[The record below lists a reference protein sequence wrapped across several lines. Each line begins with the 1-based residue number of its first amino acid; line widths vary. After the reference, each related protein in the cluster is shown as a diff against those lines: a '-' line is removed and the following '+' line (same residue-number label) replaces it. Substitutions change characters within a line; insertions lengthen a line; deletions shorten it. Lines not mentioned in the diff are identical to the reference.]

1 MVLGPRDVAR
11 NRGLPADRPGGNP
24 NYKSGD
30 APDSDDS
37 GGSKPRSPKRSPS
50 AALRLSMND
59 IQNKIGNLA
68 LTNTYYVNIALT
80 DQLKTHFDKSYKDI
94 SKGGI
99 QKFVDEKLGYLCSEA
114 TLPVSSYATAEVK
127 DNYMGIP
134 QEFAHTRL
142 YTDVDMTF
150 YVDSDYSVLRFF
162 EGWMDYISG
171 GNSSAKGE
179 PAAGSD
185 TGRNVY
191 RRFVFP
197 DFYKVQT
204 MTIKKFERDFKRE
217 LTYTFINAFP
227 KGLTA
232 IPVSYGPADLLK
244 VTVTFNFDR
253 YIVERETA
261 AQAKLAPSST
271 KIKTGRDVAIE
282 QSFGGLSPAGST
294 FLDSF
299 TKTGA
304 GPGLDL
310 TDFQDRA

>member
-1 MVLGPRDVAR
+1 MAGPRVDAT

-24 NYKSGD
+24 NYKSGRD
-30 APDSDDS
+30 ADSDES
-37 GGSKPRSPKRSPS
+37 GASKPRSPKRSPS
-50 AALRLSMND
+50 AALNLSMND

-80 DQLKTHFDKSYKDI
+80 EQLKTHFDKSYKDI

-171 GNSSAKGE
+171 GNTKIDGKSE

-185 TGRNVY
+185 VGGNVY

-197 DFYKVQT
+197 DFYKVKT
-204 MTIKKFERDFKRE
+204 MTIKKFERDFKTQ

-244 VTVTFNFDR
+244 VTATFNFDR
-253 YIVERETA
+253 YVVEREIAPAASEKPAILSEEPPKPQKPLTPAELQRQAFEKSVGKNRVFRSEA
-261 AQAKLAPSST
+261 AQEIAAKY
-271 KIKTGRDVAIE
+271 K
-282 QSFGGLSPAGST
+282 
-294 FLDSF
+294 
-299 TKTGA
+299 
-304 GPGLDL
+304 
-310 TDFQDRA
+310 

>member
-1 MVLGPRDVAR
+1 MVLGPREKAQRIQDNIR
-11 NRGLPADRPGGNP
+11 NQREEEETS
-24 NYKSGD
+24 SGTGTD
-30 APDSDDS
+30 

-50 AALRLSMND
+50 AALRLSMSD
-59 IQNKIGNLA
+59 MKNKIGNLA

-80 DQLKTHFDKSYKDI
+80 DELKKHFDASYKDI

-171 GNSSAKGE
+171 GNTKIDGKLE
-179 PAAGSD
+179 PSVGSD
-185 TGRNVY
+185 VGGNVY

-197 DFYKVQT
+197 DFYKVKT

-244 VTVTFNFDR
+244 VTATFNFDR
-253 YIVERETA
+253 YIVEREA
-261 AQAKLAPSST
+261 AASEKP
-271 KIKTGRDVAIE
+271 AI
-282 QSFGGLSPAGST
+282 LSPQQST
-294 FLDSF
+294 LPQEPESSEQRQARLRRERSSVINSGQSVFNRDPS
-299 TKTGA
+299 
-304 GPGLDL
+304 P
-310 TDFQDRA
+310 RARSQNR

>member
-1 MVLGPRDVAR
+1 MVLGPKEKAQLIQNKIRKPREEEETSSVTETD
-11 NRGLPADRPGGNP
+11 
-24 NYKSGD
+24 
-30 APDSDDS
+30 

-50 AALRLSMND
+50 AALRLSMSD
-59 IQNKIGNLA
+59 MKNKIGNLA

-204 MTIKKFERDFKRE
+204 MTIKKFERDFKTQ

-299 TKTGA
+299 IKTGA

>member
-1 MVLGPRDVAR
+1 MAI
-11 NRGLPADRPGGNP
+11 
-24 NYKSGD
+24 
-30 APDSDDS
+30 
-37 GGSKPRSPKRSPS
+37 SPS
-50 AALRLSMND
+50 QALKLSMSD
-59 IQNKIGNLA
+59 MKNKIGNLA

-80 DQLKTHFDKSYKDI
+80 DELKKHFDASYKDI

-179 PAAGSD
+179 PSAGSD

-204 MTIKKFERDFKRE
+204 MTIKKFERDFKTQ

-244 VTVTFNFDR
+244 VTATFNFDR
-253 YIVERETA
+253 YVVRRETYNTPLQLPTEDGIKPEPEIDPRDVRNILGNTPRELEESRA
-261 AQAKLAPSST
+261 GEA
-271 KIKTGRDVAIE
+271 IKTLYRSKTPGLMDRVLSGRARSQAGRDLGQRI
-282 QSFGGLSPAGST
+282 FDT
-294 FLDSF
+294 F
-299 TKTGA
+299 
-304 GPGLDL
+304 
-310 TDFQDRA
+310 

>member
-1 MVLGPRDVAR
+1 VAGPRERAQQIQDNIRKPRKEEETSSATD
-11 NRGLPADRPGGNP
+11 G
-24 NYKSGD
+24 
-30 APDSDDS
+30 
-37 GGSKPRSPKRSPS
+37 GGSKPRPPKRSPS
-50 AALRLSMND
+50 AALRLSMSD
-59 IQNKIGNLA
+59 MKNKIGNLA

-80 DQLKTHFDKSYKDI
+80 EQLKTHFDKSYKDI

-171 GNSSAKGE
+171 GNVKGE

-204 MTIKKFERDFKRE
+204 MTIKKFERDFKTQ

-244 VTVTFNFDR
+244 VTATFNFDR
-253 YIVERETA
+253 YIVEREA
-261 AQAKLAPSST
+261 AASEKP
-271 KIKTGRDVAIE
+271 AI
-282 QSFGGLSPAGST
+282 LSPQQST
-294 FLDSF
+294 LPQEPESSEQRQARLRRERSSVINSGQSVFNRDPS
-299 TKTGA
+299 
-304 GPGLDL
+304 P
-310 TDFQDRA
+310 RARSQNR